1 MNILGTEY
9 QLQVDDEYLK
19 EENADGVC
27 MGYDKIIKVRN
38 VESML
43 GRKDSVAVKQK
54 RYNEVL
60 RHEIIHAFF
69 SESGMED
76 WSRDEVLVNYLAMQ
90 FPKLVGLFKEQEC
103 LQ

>member
-9 QLQVDDEYLK
+9 QLQVDDEYL
-19 EENADGVC
+19 EDCNLDGAC
-27 MGYDKIIKVRN
+27 MGYDKLIKIRN

-43 GRKDSVAVKQK
+43 ERKDSVAVKQK

-60 RHEIIHAFF
+60 RHEIIHAFL
-69 SESGMED
+69 SESGMDD

-90 FPKLVGLFKEQEC
+90 FPKLVELFNEQGC
-103 LQ
+103 LH